1 MNSSEIIHMFSDI
14 MCESYGICG
23 FISHGSTAYLLNVL
37 SDIDNTPLT
46 KVQFD
51 QLLSLQNIQTVS
63 DDFFDYYW
71 LSIPTVH
78 FYKVEQ
84 IELSENKTISSLE
97 QLKWG
102 FNRLFIDCLFVY
114 GNIQRGF
121 DSLARLNRD
130 EINSIFIKYCFD
142 TDQIINR
149 GNTLHFELID
159 KKDRYLISEMACKT
173 LTSINSYDGLVHYL
187 KNSYRE
193 AQKNGVNNPHFKDI
207 LEGKYYS

>member
-84 IELSENKTISSLE
+84 I
-97 QLKWG
+97 
-102 FNRLFIDCLFVY
+102 
-114 GNIQRGF
+114 
-121 DSLARLNRD
+121 
-130 EINSIFIKYCFD
+130 
-142 TDQIINR
+142 
-149 GNTLHFELID
+149 
-159 KKDRYLISEMACKT
+159 
-173 LTSINSYDGLVHYL
+173 
-187 KNSYRE
+187 
-193 AQKNGVNNPHFKDI
+193 
-207 LEGKYYS
+207 